1 MYDCD
6 IILKILFIG
15 SCQEDKSKLLLNILD
30 DKCDEDKF
38 ISTIGLISVRINN

>member
-30 DKCDEDKF
+30 KNCDEDHF
-38 ISTIGLISVRINN
+38 ISTIGIDSVRINN